1 MDALALPDTG
11 VLVALCIAA
20 AMAGWVDAVSG
31 GGGLLQLPALLV
43 AFPSAEPVEA
53 LGTNKVSSVLG
64 TAAATATYA
73 RKAPPDVRTALP
85 MAVAAFIG
93 AGGLGE
99 RIVTGLALN
108 DSALMLA
115 GALPAAGLALCSELL
130 FESIDR
136 YLRRSKAL

>member
-73 RKAPPDVRTALP
+73 SQKRPLAVPVLSPKNRKPRPTAQII
-85 MAVAAFIG
+85 AEYSNG
-93 AGGLGE
+93 ATKLGGAM
-99 RIVTGLALN
+99 R
-108 DSALMLA
+108 
-115 GALPAAGLALCSELL
+115 
-130 FESIDR
+130 
-136 YLRRSKAL
+136 